1 MRGLFWVLALFG
13 LAVAVALGA
22 RYNEGYVLLVFPP
35 YRFEITLNLFLL
47 GLLLLFFGFY
57 GVLRALAVT
66 FGLPQRVR
74 QYRLQRQREKSGL
87 VFQDAVRLL
96 FEGRFGQALKKAGE
110 AHAAGMAPG
119 LSALIAARAAQRMRE
134 AEKQQGWMARAMTD
148 DPRTEAATLML
159 EAEMM
164 NDARRFDEALAAL
177 ARLQDKQGRHIAALR
192 LELRARQGAGDSDGV
207 LKLARQLVK
216 RDALPVEVIR
226 EITTQA
232 HLANIARLAADQS
245 RLIPYLRAMPQ
256 EERGQRVVLAAA
268 QALTA
273 QGADAEAQ
281 KLIEALLD
289 DGRDDLWQ
297 SELLAL
303 YGRLAGGELTAR
315 IAKAEAWL
323 IRQPDDAH
331 LLIAL
336 GRMCLRQRLW
346 GKAQSYLEASLAV
359 APTQAAHLE
368 LARLLDQLE
377 RTEEANKHY
386 RASASLDAE
395 PARI

>member
-1 MRGLFWVLALFG
+1 
-13 LAVAVALGA
+13 VALGA
-22 RYNEGYVLLVFPP
+22 RYNEGYVLLVWPP
-35 YRFEITLNLFLL
+35 YRLEITLNLFLL
-47 GLLLLFFGFY
+47 GSLLLFLGFY
-57 GVLRALAVT
+57 GVLRALALT
-66 FGLPQRVR
+66 FGLPGRVQ
-74 QYRLQRQREKSGL
+74 QYRQQRQREKAGL

-96 FEGRFGQALKKAGE
+96 FEGRFGQALKKAAE
-110 AHAAGMAPG
+110 AHAAGTAPG

-134 AEKQQGWMARAMTD
+134 SEKQQGWMARAKTD

-164 NDARRFDEALAAL
+164 NEARRFDEALAAL

-192 LELRARQGAGDSDGV
+192 LELRARQGAGDWDGV

-216 RDALPVEVIR
+216 RDALPAEVIR
-226 EITTQA
+226 EILTQA
-232 HLANIARLAADQS
+232 HLANIARLAGDLT
-245 RLIPYLRAMPQ
+245 RLIPYLRALPL
-256 EERGQRVVLAAA
+256 EERGRRVVLAAA

-289 DGRDDLWQ
+289 ADRDDLWQ
-297 SELLAL
+297 SELLAI
-303 YGRLAGGELTAR
+303 YGRLATGEQTAR

-323 IRQPDDAH
+323 ARHPGDAQ

-359 APTQAAHLE
+359 EPTQAAHLE

-386 RASASLDAE
+386 RASALLDADQ
-395 PARI
+395 ARI